1 MKISVPVNHNFHEEA
16 PIREA
21 DLGNVFNVNKSGVK
35 HLRQIIFSSVYE
47 LKLGAEQLKQVK
59 VFNFKVPKGELRT
72 ASIVKEADGLY
83 LKVVVTIFSQHSQ
96 IALLF

>member
-59 VFNFKVPKGELRT
+59 VFNFKRNRFFEQDEERLIPCAIRLSIPSCRRRLFR
-72 ASIVKEADGLY
+72 ASCR
-83 LKVVVTIFSQHSQ
+83 
-96 IALLF
+96 